1 MKAPK
6 VVFVCQECGAQAP
19 KWMGRCTECGEWNT
33 LQEEAVLDSG
43 IQGGSTGNGR
53 VLTPA
58 SVSSMVASDQK
69 RMMSDIPDVDT
80 VLGGGIVAGSVNLI
94 AGQPGIGKSTL
105 LLQLSNAIAR
115 GVRQMVDDL
124 KLKLVILWSQTGG
137 PARIFS
143 KNRFPYMLTR
153 IQIDGGQCSPGRRD
167 RRKAIFGDE
176 LIIS

>member
-1 MKAPK
+1 M
-6 VVFVCQECGAQAP
+6 
-19 KWMGRCTECGEWNT
+19 
-33 LQEEAVLDSG
+33 LDSD

-105 LLQLSNAIAR
+105 LLQLANAIAR
-115 GVRQMVDDL
+115 KHKVLYVSGEE
-124 KLKLVILWSQTGG
+124 SGH
-137 PARIFS
+137 
-143 KNRFPYMLTR
+143 
-153 IQIDGGQCSPGRRD
+153 QIGLRAKR
-167 RRKAIFGDE
+167 
-176 LIIS
+176 